1 MAHEFHLPDIGEG
14 LTEATII
21 TWYVDVGDEIGL
33 DEPLV
38 EVETDKAVVDIP
50 SPHAGVL
57 LHQGGDAGDTIEVE
71 SLLAVV
77 GDAGEE
83 WEPPTTPAS
92 SEAAPIVG
100 TLDEAPE
107 VVTAQPGQVE
117 ALPKVRRLAAEL
129 GVDLVAVTGTG
140 VGGRITEGDV
150 QVGAAGADTGP
161 VERVAMSA
169 TRRAIADNMA
179 RSWREIPHVTT
190 YGEVEATPLLARRE
204 ALGKPALDAVIV
216 ASIAPLLAE
225 HPGFNAAVAGTDI
238 IYKKHYD
245 VGIAVD
251 TPHGLMV
258 AVIKDAAAK
267 TVQELDAE
275 VRRLAGAAKE
285 QKLTL
290 DELRGQTFTISN
302 IGAVG
307 GRYGTPLVP
316 HGTSAILSIGRAEDK
331 PVVRNGAIAVGRE
344 FPLSL
349 SYDHRIVDGSAGRA
363 FMAAV
368 IEALGSE

>member
-21 TWYVDVGDEIGL
+21 SWYVDVGEEIGL
-33 DEPLV
+33 DEPMV

-57 LHQGGDAGDTIEVE
+57 LHQGGEAGETIAVE

-77 GDAGEE
+77 GDAGED
-83 WEPPTTPAS
+83 WEPEAAPAS
-92 SEAAPIVG
+92 GDAAPIVG
-100 TLDEAPE
+100 TLDEAPS
-107 VVTAQPGQVE
+107 VVAGQPGQVQ
-117 ALPKVRRLAAEL
+117 ALPKVRALAAEL
-129 GVDLVAVTGTG
+129 GVGLAALVGTG
-140 VGGRITEGDV
+140 VGGRITEEDV
-150 QVGAAGADTGP
+150 RLASATADVGP
-161 VERVAMSA
+161 VERVPMSA

-190 YGEVEATPLLARRE
+190 YGEVDAGPLLARRD

-238 IYKKHYD
+238 VYKKHYD

-258 AVIKDAAAK
+258 AVCQGCCRQDC
-267 TVQELDAE
+267 
-275 VRRLAGAAKE
+275 R
-285 QKLTL
+285 
-290 DELRGQTFTISN
+290 
-302 IGAVG
+302 
-307 GRYGTPLVP
+307 
-316 HGTSAILSIGRAEDK
+316 
-331 PVVRNGAIAVGRE
+331 
-344 FPLSL
+344 
-349 SYDHRIVDGSAGRA
+349 
-363 FMAAV
+363 
-368 IEALGSE
+368 